1 MYSWNDWNN
10 VQQKEMCV
18 QERFGFEKYIDYNWR
33 VVGASGTVCE
43 DQKLLLSCSMC
54 WIWNAKVGAL
64 PRMPKPPCII
74 GHVSSEVCHA
84 VVRSENCLTQ
94 TSTKADILD
103 VPQDL
108 PLHFPRR
115 QTQTGIPKVKLE
127 DQTLGPT
134 QTLKMTQRKSH
145 WLLSCDSSESMLNY
159 SLTNIGVLPEKDK
172 RGIHRHAIC
181 CQKKSTWGWYPPW
194 PEAIQYW
201 MMILDVLKPVWN
213 SGGSTKIKRW
223 NFWQTQR
230 HLDYY
235 SWALQVCQA
244 PVECRRWDN
253 EGRAW
258 SHSSESAASKHTYR
272 FGPRGIFRSR

>member
-1 MYSWNDWNN
+1 MYSWKDWNN
-10 VQQKEMCV
+10 VQHKTFFLKKEMCV
-18 QERFGFEKYIDYNWR
+18 QERFGYEKYIDYNWR

-64 PRMPKPPCII
+64 PRMPKTPCII

-108 PLHFPRR
+108 PLHFLRR

-181 CQKKSTWGWYPPW
+181 CQKKVNLRLISSLTRSDTVLNDDLRCVKTCLKFGWFYTNQ
-194 PEAIQYW
+194 EVE
-201 MMILDVLKPVWN
+201 LLTN
-213 SGGSTKIKRW
+213 TETSG
-223 NFWQTQR
+223 
-230 HLDYY
+230 L
-235 SWALQVCQA
+235 LQL
-244 PVECRRWDN
+244 
-253 EGRAW
+253 
-258 SHSSESAASKHTYR
+258 SAAGVSSTGGVPAMR
-272 FGPRGIFRSR
+272 